1 MNKRLVT
8 LILWLFASPAQ
19 ATNELYIGAG
29 TQLLTLIEK
38 DRITGKQLV
47 QEQGWM
53 PSAIYGLYWPME
65 RLRLNAHV
73 QQSFGFMPYD
83 GQTQTGVPHQS
94 ETTHYITQGH
104 ASIGFMLA
112 PLTEVYTGFYLQED
126 VRNVANRNNVYGA
139 TEVYDEVMLRYGIK
153 QTFFENH
160 HQRLWAWGE
169 WQQALYARSNV
180 DQRVAFDDTQITLK
194 KGSAYSFGLRY
205 QQELTRQQA
214 WFIESSYYVHQYQD
228 SSEQR
233 LTSNGQVT
241 SHYAYQPPIKFSHV
255 SVYGGLVWTFD

>member
-1 MNKRLVT
+1 MDKRLVT
-8 LILWLFASPAQ
+8 LILCLLALPAH
-19 ATNELYIGAG
+19 ARYELYIGAG
-29 TQLLTLIEK
+29 TQQLTLIEK
-38 DRITGKQLV
+38 DRETGQQLV

-53 PSAIYGLYWPME
+53 PSAIYGLYLPID
-65 RLRLNAHV
+65 RLRINAHV

-94 ETTHYITQGH
+94 ETTHYITQGN
-104 ASIGFMLA
+104 ASFGFMLA
-112 PLTEVYTGFYLQED
+112 QLTEVYTGLNIQED

-169 WQQALYARSNV
+169 WQNTLYALSNI
-180 DQRVAFDDTQITLK
+180 DQRANYDDLQITLK
-194 KGSAYSFGLRY
+194 KGSAYAFGLRY

-214 WFIESSYYVHQYQD
+214 WFIESSYYVHQYKD

-241 SHYAYQPPIKFSHV
+241 SRYAYQPPIEFTHISI
-255 SVYGGLVWTFD
+255 YGGLVWTFD

>member
-19 ATNELYIGAG
+19 AANELYIGAG

-53 PSAIYGLYWPME
+53 PSAIYGFYWPME

-104 ASIGFMLA
+104 ASIVYLRICV
-112 PLTEVYTGFYLQED
+112 TE
-126 VRNVANRNNVYGA
+126 
-139 TEVYDEVMLRYGIK
+139 
-153 QTFFENH
+153 
-160 HQRLWAWGE
+160 
-169 WQQALYARSNV
+169 
-180 DQRVAFDDTQITLK
+180 
-194 KGSAYSFGLRY
+194 
-205 QQELTRQQA
+205 
-214 WFIESSYYVHQYQD
+214 
-228 SSEQR
+228 
-233 LTSNGQVT
+233 
-241 SHYAYQPPIKFSHV
+241 
-255 SVYGGLVWTFD
+255 